1 MDWTN
6 YQEPRCC
13 AYTALLW
20 PKQCPFSVMRVP
32 SMSCPPIWINW
43 PTPSIALCRL
53 AGAVPAY
60 LCSAKCGIQRGGFLS
75 TRRTVVIAALPHGRG
90 RQGPMALCSSIFGLG
105 RPRPRLP
112 KCQDSVHGRP
122 GRGGRP
128 FHGQCH
134 VLSQSKVDPPSFL
147 MAARPDILS
156 APSLAS
162 RQSCNF
168 QAKSH
173 PPLVSLIRLTQP
185 TRIS

>member
-1 MDWTN
+1 MLVMDWTN

-20 PKQCPFSVMRVP
+20 PKQCPFSVRRVP

-122 GRGGRP
+122 DGVG
-128 FHGQCH
+128 
-134 VLSQSKVDPPSFL
+134 VLSMASVMSFHKARSTLPLSLWPLGQTSYQHLHWLQDKFATSKQS
-147 MAARPDILS
+147 RILLS
-156 APSLAS
+156 
-162 RQSCNF
+162 
-168 QAKSH
+168 SH
-173 PPLVSLIRLTQP
+173 S
-185 TRIS
+185 SG